1 MLNQAVFRNR
11 KRFPGDFMFRL
22 GEEETDSLR
31 SQIVTLKKKG
41 RGKHR
46 KYLPL
51 AFTEQG
57 VAMLSGVLNSDRAVR
72 VNIEIMRA
80 FVRLKQ
86 TIASSKELLHKLND
100 LESKVSNHDFE
111 IQKIFEVIRQL
122 MAEPEKPKRRIGFHL
137 NQKLEMQ
144 GRKSRN

>member
-1 MLNQAVFRNR
+1 
-11 KRFPGDFMFRL
+11 MFRL

>member
-1 MLNQAVFRNR
+1 
-11 KRFPGDFMFRL
+11 
-22 GEEETDSLR
+22 
-31 SQIVTLKKKG
+31 
-41 RGKHR
+41 
-46 KYLPL
+46 
-51 AFTEQG
+51 
-57 VAMLSGVLNSDRAVR
+57 
-72 VNIEIMRA
+72 MRA